1 MQTIEEPHCFAPQ
14 PLRYCSDCGA
24 VMLLARVTPAF
35 CALPELQTFRC
46 PQCGNVFTWEIDVGA
61 APH

>member
-1 MQTIEEPHCFAPQ
+1 MQTIEEPQCFAPQ

-35 CALPELQTFRC
+35 WVMPELQTFRC